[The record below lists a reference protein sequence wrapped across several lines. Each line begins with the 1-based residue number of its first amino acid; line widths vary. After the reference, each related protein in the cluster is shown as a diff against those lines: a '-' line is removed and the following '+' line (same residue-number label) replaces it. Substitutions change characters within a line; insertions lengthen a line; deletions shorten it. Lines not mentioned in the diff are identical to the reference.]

1 MDYYQLLNVNSSAS
15 PDEIK
20 KAYRTLAKQH
30 HPDRGGD
37 EAYFKQITEA
47 YENLSD
53 SNKRSEYDF
62 KRSGGGNAFGD
73 MFARFGGDFAD
84 MFNNTF
90 GNSARGL
97 DVRITVNLT
106 IEDVY
111 YGCVRQINTG
121 FSDFNIKIPPGI
133 RNGAK
138 LKVRGKGQPHPVNS
152 SASNGD
158 AIIIAQHLPDPN
170 IVVNDVDI
178 WVDLTLPIWDLL
190 LGGTFKV
197 KTPLYEINI
206 NVPKNSYDGKVLR
219 ITGKGM
225 PIYNTPDYGNLMVKL
240 RSNIPELNE
249 EQISLI
255 KQIKEIALAK

>member
-1 MDYYQLLNVNSSAS
+1 MDYYQLLNVQPSAS
-15 PDEIK
+15 ADDIK
-20 KAYRTLAKQH
+20 KAYRNLAKQH

-37 EAYFKQITEA
+37 ETLFKQITEA
-47 YENLSD
+47 YEVLSD
-53 SNKRSEYDF
+53 SQKRNEYDF
-62 KRSGGGNAFGD
+62 QRSGGGSAFND

-97 DVRITVNLT
+97 DVRVTVNLT
-106 IEDVY
+106 VEDVY
-111 YGCVRQINTG
+111 YGCVRDINTG
-121 FSDFNIKIPPGI
+121 TSRFNIKIPAGV
-133 RNGAK
+133 RNGSK

-152 SASNGD
+152 SAQNGD
-158 AIIIAQHLPDPN
+158 AIIIVQHLPDPN
-170 IVVNDVDI
+170 IVIADTDI

-190 LGGTFKV
+190 IGGSFKI
-197 KTPLYEINI
+197 KTPLYELNI

-219 ITGKGM
+219 INGKGM
-225 PIYNTPDYGNLMVKL
+225 PIYNTSDYGNLMVKL
-240 RSNIPELNE
+240 RSNVPDLNE